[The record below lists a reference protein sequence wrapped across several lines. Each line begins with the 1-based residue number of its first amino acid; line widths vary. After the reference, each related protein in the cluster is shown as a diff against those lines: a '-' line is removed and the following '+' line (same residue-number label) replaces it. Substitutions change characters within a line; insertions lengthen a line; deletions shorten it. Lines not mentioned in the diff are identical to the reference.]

1 MPKGTTKKSGKCEHV
16 RDLSLRLGK
25 ILNSSANEIYVFDTK
40 TLHFVQVNQGACE
53 NLGYTMEELT
63 KLTPLDLKP
72 EFTPETFEFLV
83 KPLRDGTTP
92 VVVFETLHKRKD
104 TTLYPV
110 EVRLELSHAEQQP
123 LFVAVIQDVTTRKSA
138 ENLLRDSEE
147 RYRRLVELS
156 PDVIAVHSEGKI
168 VYINPV
174 GARLFGARKPG
185 DLLGKPVLS
194 LVHPDFHETVKDRVQ
209 QMQHGKAVGLTEEK
223 FIRLDGRIID
233 VEVAATPVIFQG
245 KPAVQVFVRDI
256 GQRKRT
262 EAALRE
268 AKDRLEQL
276 YTVIPSALFTVD
288 KDSRV
293 TSFNK
298 KAEELT
304 GYSAE
309 ETIGN
314 KCTLFALHPCAKSC
328 GLNSPHVVKPFMG
341 RECTIKRKDG
351 EVRAISK
358 NADLLRDVD
367 GQVMGGVESF
377 EDITERKKAEEMLNS
392 MAYYDSLTGLSNRI
406 LFNDRLGLAL
416 AQARRTKEMLA
427 VLYIDL
433 DNFKAIN
440 DTLGHAVGDRLLQ
453 LVGRRLKDCLRDG
466 DTIARLGGDEFV
478 VLLPQIRCAE
488 DATVVA
494 TKLLESFGL
503 PFDLDNNELFITT
516 SIGISLYPYDGDD
529 TETMLKNADTALYR
543 AKEHGKNNYQLYTS
557 AMNAKAFERLA
568 LENSMRRALDREEF
582 VVYYQPQVN
591 LTTGQIVGMEA
602 LLRWQHPDLGLVYP
616 SEFIG
621 LAEETGLII
630 SIGDFALRT
639 ACKQNK
645 AWQDAGHPPIRMAVN
660 LSAKQFYQQNLDDT
674 IAQALDDTNLHP
686 KFLELEITESVVMK
700 DTTSVSASLYKLKDM
715 GIQVTIDDFGT
726 GYSSLSYL
734 KRFPIDGL
742 KIDRVFIRNLTTD
755 PNDAAIA
762 KAIIAMAKSLNL
774 RVVAEG
780 VETTDQLEF
789 LRSLKCD
796 EIQGYLISRPVPAD
810 EATALLVES
819 KQRCA

>member
-1 MPKGTTKKSGKCEHV
+1 
-16 RDLSLRLGK
+16 
-25 ILNSSANEIYVFDTK
+25 
-40 TLHFVQVNQGACE
+40 
-53 NLGYTMEELT
+53 
-63 KLTPLDLKP
+63 
-72 EFTPETFEFLV
+72 
-83 KPLRDGTTP
+83 
-92 VVVFETLHKRKD
+92 
-104 TTLYPV
+104 
-110 EVRLELSHAEQQP
+110 
-123 LFVAVIQDVTTRKSA
+123 
-138 ENLLRDSEE
+138 
-147 RYRRLVELS
+147 
-156 PDVIAVHSEGKI
+156 
-168 VYINPV
+168 
-174 GARLFGARKPG
+174 
-185 DLLGKPVLS
+185 
-194 LVHPDFHETVKDRVQ
+194 
-209 QMQHGKAVGLTEEK
+209 
-223 FIRLDGRIID
+223 
-233 VEVAATPVIFQG
+233 
-245 KPAVQVFVRDI
+245 
-256 GQRKRT
+256 
-262 EAALRE
+262 
-268 AKDRLEQL
+268 
-276 YTVIPSALFTVD
+276 
-288 KDSRV
+288 
-293 TSFNK
+293 
-298 KAEELT
+298 
-304 GYSAE
+304 
-309 ETIGN
+309 
-314 KCTLFALHPCAKSC
+314 
-328 GLNSPHVVKPFMG
+328 
-341 RECTIKRKDG
+341 
-351 EVRAISK
+351 
-358 NADLLRDVD
+358 
-367 GQVMGGVESF
+367 MGGVESF

-591 LTTGQIVGMEA
+591 LATGQIVGMEA

-645 AWQDAGHPPIRMAVN
+645 AWQDAGHPPVRIAVN

>member
-1 MPKGTTKKSGKCEHV
+1 MPKGNTSRNNNREHAK
-16 RDLSLRLGK
+16 DLSLRLGR
-25 ILNSSANEIYVFDTK
+25 ILNDSANEIYVFDTK
-40 TLHFVQVNQGACE
+40 TLHFVQVNHGACE
-53 NLGYTMEELT
+53 NLGYTIDELT

-83 KPLRDGTTP
+83 KPLRDGTRS

-104 TTLYPV
+104 ATLYPV
-110 EVRLELSHAEQQP
+110 EVRLELSYTEEQP
-123 LFVAVIQDVTTRKSA
+123 LFVAIVQDITKRRSA
-138 ENLLRDSEE
+138 ENILKESEE

-168 VYINPV
+168 VYINPA
-174 GARLFGARKPG
+174 GARLFGARKPR
-185 DLLGKPVLS
+185 DLIGKPVLGF
-194 LVHPDFHETVKDRVQ
+194 VHPDFHEAVKGRVQ
-209 QMQHGKAVGLTEEK
+209 QMQQGTAVGLTEEK
-223 FIRLDGRIID
+223 FITLGGQIID
-233 VEVAATPVIFQG
+233 VEVAAAPVIFQG
-245 KPAVQVFVRDI
+245 KPGVQVFVRDI
-256 GQRKRT
+256 GQRRRT

-288 KDSRV
+288 IDGKI

-304 GYSAE
+304 GYSAA

-314 KCTLFALHPCAKSC
+314 KCTIFALNPCAKGC
-328 GLNSPHVVKPFMG
+328 GLYSPNITKPFEA

-358 NADLLRDVD
+358 NADLLRDAD
-367 GQVMGGVESF
+367 GKIIGGVESF
-377 EDITERKKAEEMLNS
+377 EDITERKQAEEMLNS
-392 MAYYDSLTGLSNRI
+392 MAYYDPLTGLSNRI
-406 LFNDRLGLAL
+406 LFNDRLELAL
-416 AQARRTKEMLA
+416 TQGRRTSEMLA

-440 DTLGHAVGDRLLQ
+440 DTLGHAIGDQLLQ
-453 LVGRRLKDCLRDG
+453 LVGKRLKGCLRDG

-478 VLLPQIRCAE
+478 LLLPQIRCAE

-494 TKLLESFGL
+494 KKLLESFSV
-503 PFDLDNNELFITT
+503 PFDLESHELFITT

-529 TETMLKNADTALYR
+529 AETMLKNADTALYR

-568 LENSMRRALDREEF
+568 LENSLRRALEREEF
-582 VVYYQPQVN
+582 AVYYQPQVD
-591 LTTGQIVGMEA
+591 LTTGQIIGMEA

-645 AWQDAGHPPIRMAVN
+645 AWQDAGHPPVRMAVN
-660 LSAKQFYQQNLDDT
+660 LSPKQFHQQNLAET
-674 IAQALDDTNLHP
+674 VAQALRDTNLHP
-686 KFLELEITESVVMK
+686 GFLELEITESVVMK
-700 DTTSVSASLYKLKDM
+700 DTASVSANLYKLKDM

-742 KIDRVFIRNLTTD
+742 KIDRVFIRALTTD

-810 EATALLVES
+810 EATALLADS